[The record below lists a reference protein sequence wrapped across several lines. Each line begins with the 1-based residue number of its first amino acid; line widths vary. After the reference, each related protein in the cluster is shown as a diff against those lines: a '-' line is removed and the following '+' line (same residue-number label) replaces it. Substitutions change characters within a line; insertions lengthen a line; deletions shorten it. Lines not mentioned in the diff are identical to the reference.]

1 VEGTGTYGA
10 GLARHLTAAGVQ
22 VLEVDRPN
30 RQRRRRNGK
39 SDPTDAE
46 AAARAVLAGEATATP
61 KTRGGIVESIRVLRV
76 AHSGAIKARTQAA
89 NQLRD
94 LLVTAPE
101 ELRAPLY
108 PLSTAKRGEQ
118 AAMRQAGG
126 FGSGFGSAG
135 LLDAGRRGLAWRGLA
150 GQLGCRRGDLN
161 PHAL

>member
-22 VLEVDRPN
+22 VLEIDRPN

-39 SDPTDAE
+39 SDPSDADP
-46 AAARAVLAGEATATP
+46 AARAVLAGEATATP

-76 AHSGAIKARTQAA
+76 ARSGAIKARTQAA

-108 PLSTAKRGEQ
+108 PLSTATRVAPWWPSSPAPAPIQ
-118 AAMRQAGG
+118 PPRPTAPCATWPTAPR
-126 FGSGFGSAG
+126 
-135 LLDAGRRGLAWRGLA
+135 
-150 GQLGCRRGDLN
+150 
-161 PHAL
+161 P